1 MLSDYTIIEKI
12 GSGGFGEVFLAIE
25 NISRRKVAIKSL
37 KNIEED
43 VLEKSIHEIKIIS
56 QFYHPNI
63 VTYHTTF
70 QDNEVLY
77 FVMEYCEKGSLADKI
92 DQHPLKLNE
101 VIKTILDIA
110 NALKFVHA
118 KNIVH
123 HDIKPSNILLTEN
136 DEVKLADF
144 GVANTIGF
152 TKLYTPPVIHSFNDF
167 RLNKGLDI
175 YALGISL
182 VELLK
187 GTHPFLNL
195 SREEVI
201 DKLQKG
207 DLGISEYP
215 DWLQEIVIKATNL
228 KEEVRF
234 RTIEEFAEA
243 IESNEVA
250 LNIDQNLIIAAKKA
264 KNLANKLYRKRYY
277 TLKRD
282 IEKIN
287 RKLYEYPILMEQIG
301 RYYLAINNIYY
312 AKRAFE
318 IIKEKTP
325 ALNINKELGTINL
338 ELRKF
343 PIAISLLKEQISIKP
358 ADIESYNLLLECY
371 YKNKSFQL
379 GYNLC
384 KQLCDTFSNEVC
396 FQSNLFL
403 FDNLKEQESKLIGH
417 NPPKHNNKFIQYNNE
432 IFKNRY
438 TLVSPSTIDNL
449 FGKLLFCHYG
459 ISKAKRYNNK
469 LEVVQKGKE
478 IQFKKEELITIGREG
493 YNNLFEL
500 TGKNVSRRHCILLP
514 YENENWIY
522 DLNSTGVYVDDIRV
536 KGKMRLTHKHEVRI
550 ANHKIT
556 INIDKYKLF

>member
-1 MLSDYTIIEKI
+1 MLTDYEIIEKI
-12 GSGGFGEVFLAIE
+12 GSGSFGEVYLAIE
-25 NISRRKVAIKSL
+25 NISGRKVAIKSL
-37 KNIEED
+37 KNIKDNILEE
-43 VLEKSIHEIKIIS
+43 SIQEIKIIS

-63 VTYHTTF
+63 VTYHTAF
-70 QDNEVLY
+70 QDRGALH

-92 DQHPLKLNE
+92 RHRPLTLNE
-101 VIKTILDIA
+101 AIKTVLDISK
-110 NALKFVHA
+110 ALKFVHS

-123 HDIKPSNILLTEN
+123 HDIKPSNILITEY
-136 DEVKLADF
+136 DSVKLADF

-152 TKLYTPPVIHSFNDF
+152 TKLYTPPILDSFEDF
-167 RLNKGLDI
+167 RFNKVLDI

-187 GTHPFLNL
+187 GIHPFLNL

-215 DWLQEIVIKATNL
+215 DWLQEIVLKATNL

-234 RTIEEFAEA
+234 RTIEEFTDA

-250 LNIDQNLIIAAKKA
+250 LNIDQTLIIAAKKA
-264 KNLANKLYRKRYY
+264 KAIANKLYRKKYY

-287 RKLYEYPILMEQIG
+287 RSLYEYPILMEQIG

-318 IIKEKTP
+318 IVKEKTP

-338 ELRKF
+338 ELGKF

-358 ADIESYNLLLECY
+358 TDIESYNLLLECY
-371 YKNKSFQL
+371 YKNKSFQI

-403 FDNLKEQESKLIGH
+403 FDNLKVQDSKLIGS
-417 NPPKHNNKFIQYNNE
+417 NPPKNNNKFIEYNDE
-432 IFKNRY
+432 IFRNRKMLVY
-438 TLVSPSTIDNL
+438 PNRIDTLL
-449 FGKLLFCHYG
+449 GKLLFCHYG
-459 ISKAKRYNNK
+459 ISKAKKYNNK
-469 LEVVQKGKE
+469 LEFNYNSRE
-478 IQFKKEELITIGREG
+478 IQFKKDDLITIGREG
-493 YNNLFEL
+493 YNNSFEL
-500 TGKNVSRRHCILLP
+500 PDNNVSRKHCILIP

-522 DLNSTGVYVDDIRV
+522 DLNSTGVYVDTTRV

-550 ANHKIT
+550 GNHKIT